1 MLFIVRPAGRFWEFL
16 FLIKMRSEILSV
28 QFFFF
33 LAPRRGAP
41 KKKKKPPPKKNL
53 LGDVWSEIISPSRSS
68 IIMHLLTF
76 KEPKL
81 CRKIS
86 PLPLYGTRVLI
97 SSWQGREINNL
108 NAYELR

>member
-41 KKKKKPPPKKNL
+41 KKKKKPPPKKK
-53 LGDVWSEIISPSRSS
+53 S
-68 IIMHLLTF
+68 
-76 KEPKL
+76 
-81 CRKIS
+81 
-86 PLPLYGTRVLI
+86 TRRRVI
-97 SSWQGREINNL
+97 WD
-108 NAYELR
+108 YFTKPELDYYAPTNI